1 MVIPGSRRQI
11 LDNNIRRLQMKN
23 EGTELDRQRAP
34 LHTHYR
40 HLNIPG
46 GDLRVSIT
54 AKCDM
59 RCVYCHN
66 EGQGDF
72 ENRFMSLETL
82 KSIVEMSLR
91 YGIHKVRLTGGEPL
105 LHPQILDMIRTLK
118 SELGI
123 KDVGINTNGV
133 RLVPTTSKQ
142 LLVVGADVVVVG
154 LDHFDAEISKDS
166 PVGKSS
172 RKILEQILAARE
184 IGLNVQIAT
193 VYSKPNYVNVLKLAE
208 WCRDNGILFK
218 VLEVSDGSI
227 AQSTSEDFLH
237 LIDLMQKT
245 FGLSMG
251 KTVAFNETFGIHD
264 NGNRVLFFHSHCR
277 VRECH
282 ECSLMHM
289 RVTSRGA
296 AKPCILRTDTEYSLT
311 SGNADNAMRRA
322 IHNLGN
328 PPERA
333 PR

>member
-1 MVIPGSRRQI
+1 MTSEHGKLGLEPLSAE
-11 LDNNIRRLQMKN
+11 IRK
-23 EGTELDRQRAP
+23 
-34 LHTHYR
+34 HYR
-40 HLNIPG
+40 HLNVPG

-72 ENRFMSLETL
+72 KSHFMPLETL
-82 KSIVEMSLR
+82 RSIVDTGLK

-105 LHPQILDMIRTLK
+105 LHPRLLEMIRMLK
-118 SELGI
+118 FELKI
-123 KDVGINTNGV
+123 KDVGLNTNGV
-133 RLVPTTSKQ
+133 RLIPTFSQQ
-142 LLVVGADVVVVG
+142 LLAAGVDVVVVG
-154 LDHFDAEISKDS
+154 LDYFDGKISKDS
-166 PVGKSS
+166 PLGKSS
-172 RKILEQILAARE
+172 RKILVQILAAKE
-184 IGLNVQIAT
+184 IGLNMQIAT
-193 VYSKPNYVNVLKLAE
+193 VYSKSDSANIIKLAE

-218 VLEVSDGSI
+218 VLEVSDGSV
-227 AQSTSEDFLH
+227 AQSTSDDFLH
-237 LIDLMQKT
+237 LVDLMQKT

-251 KTVAFNETFGIHD
+251 KTVAFNEAFGIHD

-311 SGNADNAMRRA
+311 SGNADHAMRRA

-333 PR
+333 PK